1 MFVNGLIVRRH
12 RSAFQV
18 VRTDTVIRGLILSTG
33 AKRRCKQGFST
44 IVCGRPPHQAC
55 RPRELP
61 AKTVRCPNSV
71 SLTVVLLQKR
81 TIASQPQ
88 QLTCLQGLERRLRT
102 HNMIANTKR
111 KALMIGA
118 VSDEFPAEFSHA
130 TDRQRFHPIL

>member
-61 AKTVRCPNSV
+61 AKTVPKFGQPDSRSTTEKNHCVTTSATYV
-71 SLTVVLLQKR
+71 SSRFGTTLAYSQHDCKYQKESTHDR
-81 TIASQPQ
+81 RSQ
-88 QLTCLQGLERRLRT
+88 
-102 HNMIANTKR
+102 
-111 KALMIGA
+111 
-118 VSDEFPAEFSHA
+118 
-130 TDRQRFHPIL
+130 